1 MSGTLA
7 SSAALWNRDRLDLA
21 SDEILAQILDHG
33 DMADWREVFGL
44 ASRDPG
50 LRRRIVA
57 IARRVPLAHAGF
69 WLAAM
74 ASLGEAIDWA
84 TPLPEDEGI

>member
-7 SSAALWNRDRLDLA
+7 SSAALWNRDRLDLS

-33 DMADWREVFGL
+33 DLADWREVFAL
-44 ASRDPG
+44 ASRGPG

-57 IARRVPLAHAGF
+57 IARRVPLAYAGF

>member
-7 SSAALWNRDRLDLA
+7 ASRALWNRGRLDLA
-21 SDEILAQILDHG
+21 SDETLAQLLDRG
-33 DMADWREVFGL
+33 DLADWRELFAL
-44 ASRDPG
+44 AVRDDV

-57 IARRVPLAHAGF
+57 TVRRAPIAFPGF

-74 ASLGEAIDWA
+74 ASLGEVIDWSE
-84 TPLPEDEGI
+84 PLPEDAGI

>member
-7 SSAALWNRDRLDLA
+7 SSAALWNRDRLDLS
-21 SDEILAQILDHG
+21 SDEILAQFLDRG
-33 DMADWREVFGL
+33 DLADWRALFGL

-50 LRRRIVA
+50 LRRRIA
-57 IARRVPLAHAGF
+57 GIARRVPLAYARF

-74 ASLGEAIDWA
+74 ASLGEEVDWS